1 MVPDRLSNPAA
12 TCPRFRG
19 NAEMRPR
26 IGSRRRSR
34 ELALSAL
41 YQIDLAG
48 ISPEDALE
56 EVSDPERYSDET
68 LAFATDLVIGATG
81 NGPRIDAVI
90 RKYARD
96 WSLDRMAHID
106 RNILRLSLFEL
117 LFLPDI
123 PPSVSVDEAVELA
136 KKYSTAESG
145 RFVNGV
151 LGNVIRNLD
160 EERAES

>member
-1 MVPDRLSNPAA
+1 
-12 TCPRFRG
+12 
-19 NAEMRPR
+19 MRPR
-26 IGSRRRSR
+26 IGSRRTSR

-41 YQIDLAG
+41 YQIDLTG

-56 EVSDPERYSDET
+56 EVSDRERYSDET
-68 LAFATDLVIGATG
+68 LAFAADLVVGATG
-81 NGPRIDAVI
+81 NESRIDAVI
-90 RKYARD
+90 RKYARG

-160 EERAES
+160 EERAEP